1 MKQKISI
8 LNRICVIATV
18 ILIVMTVVCFI
29 NAGICYQIT
38 VKDAMGLS
46 DWERE
51 HYIKRIPGAVEQGTV
66 YLVVCA
72 IVNVIAAFIKRG
84 IYREGIKNGDNE
96 TVELDRIRA
105 GLYSLMTIPAVVVMI
120 MCVECAREVI
130 GVIGAIIGS
139 IIK

>member
-1 MKQKISI
+1 MKQKMSI
-8 LNRICVIATV
+8 LNRTCVIATV
-18 ILIVMTVVCFI
+18 ILIVMAVVCFI
-29 NAGICYQIT
+29 NAGIYYQIT

-46 DWERE
+46 DWQRE
-51 HYIKRIPGAVEQGTV
+51 HYIERIPGAVEQGTV

-120 MCVECAREVI
+120 MCVECAR
-130 GVIGAIIGS
+130 GVIGTIVAIIGN